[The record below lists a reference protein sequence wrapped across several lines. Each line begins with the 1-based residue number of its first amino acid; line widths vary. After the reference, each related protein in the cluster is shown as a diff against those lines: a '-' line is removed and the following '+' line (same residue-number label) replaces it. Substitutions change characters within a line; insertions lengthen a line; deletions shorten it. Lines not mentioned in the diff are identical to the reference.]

1 MTMKLSAVSVVT
13 GTVRRKTFVARE
25 DLLDRM
31 SELAKTQGS
40 SLFDLVNDLFELAIV
55 ADNLN
60 FSLKRVVEARKVLEM
75 AKCAGFVLCL
85 ERLWYEM
92 ADIAY
97 KNDKDD
103 ALKSWYNSGVWFAS
117 RYVMVG
123 GSFSFAQFRADL
135 LVFTWNAPEFD
146 FKLVGDKVFVKVTSP
161 RFTEAY
167 TFLFASF
174 LVGALGRFGYQLD
187 NKSISRGIIR
197 IDVVR
202 SSVGNGA
209 TT

>member
-1 MTMKLSAVSVVT
+1 MKPSAVSTVT

-31 SELAKTQGS
+31 SELAKTQGC
-40 SLFDLVNDLFELAIV
+40 SLFDLVNDLFELVVV

-60 FSLKRVVEARKVLEM
+60 FSLKRVVEERKVLEM
-75 AKCAGFVLCL
+75 AKCAGFVLGL

-97 KNDKDD
+97 NNDKDA
-103 ALKSWYNSGVWFAS
+103 ALKSWYDSGVWFAS
-117 RYVMVG
+117 RYVTG
-123 GSFSFAQFRADL
+123 SGSFSFDQFRDDL

-146 FKLVGDKVFVKVTSP
+146 FKLIGDKLLVKVTSP

-167 TFLFASF
+167 TFFFGSF
-174 LVGALGRFGYQLD
+174 LAGALERFGYQLGT
-187 NKSISRGIIR
+187 KEFFRGMIR
-197 IDVVR
+197 LDAVR
-202 SSVGNGA
+202 SSGR
-209 TT
+209 